1 VGFLPFH
8 PSIKEIFI
16 RKKGFCGEIHR
27 VYVQL
32 KIFSY
37 CCRTFIKKTFM
48 KALKL
53 RKTTIFV
60 FKKLNAV
67 KNLNPSDETIYTAT
81 ISNGLTTIV

>member
-1 VGFLPFH
+1 L
-8 PSIKEIFI
+8 IEEIFI
-16 RKKGFCGEIHR
+16 RKKGFCGAIHR

-37 CCRTFIKKTFM
+37 GYRTFIKKTFM

-60 FKKLNAV
+60 FKKLNAA
-67 KNLNPSDETIYTAT
+67 KNLNPSDETIFTAT
-81 ISNGLTTIV
+81 ISHGPITIV